1 VTWYAVV
8 AGTNYWN
15 TNAQLAGCETD
26 VDTNVALHRKL
37 GAQVAVLKGAEASK
51 AAILST
57 FVGALA
63 EAGPDDGVELDWSG
77 HGTNARDRDGDETD
91 RLDEAICP
99 DDFSR
104 SGVIIDD
111 QLYELAAPAFA
122 RGVRVVF
129 KLDSCY
135 SGKFHRLVF
144 NVDDQGVMVATRF
157 LPPAWLPPEIR
168 PDPAAPRAPRAK
180 ARPGA
185 LAFSACQENQLAQEY
200 PVGGK
205 VQGAMTYWSTVALL
219 GDADQEIQGLLEQGG
234 PVNYRDWLR
243 ETVARVNDPDQV
255 PVLDGTAA
263 QRRWL
268 VGQERGRR

>member
-1 VTWYAVV
+1 VTWFAVV
-8 AGTNYWN
+8 AGTNYFG

-26 VDTNVALHRKL
+26 VDTNGALHREL
-37 GAQVAVLKGAEASK
+37 GAQVVSLKGGQATR

-57 FVGALA
+57 LTDALA
-63 EAGPDDGVELDWSG
+63 DAGPDDGVEFDWSG

-99 DDFSR
+99 DDFR
-104 SGVIIDD
+104 SAGVVIDD

-122 RGVRVVF
+122 RGVRVVL

-135 SGKFHRLVF
+135 SGKFHRATF

-157 LPPAWLPPEIR
+157 LPPGWLPPEIR
-168 PDPAAPRAPRAK
+168 PDPDAPRAPRVK

-185 LAFSACQENQLAQEY
+185 LAFSACRENQLAQEY
-200 PVGGK
+200 PVDGK
-205 VQGAMTYWSTVALL
+205 IQGAMTCWSTKALL
-219 GDADQEIQGLLEQGG
+219 GDADRKIKGLLEQGG
-234 PVNYRDWLR
+234 PVNYRDWMR
-243 ETVARVNDPDQV
+243 ATVALVNDPDQV

-263 QRRWL
+263 QKRWL
-268 VGQERGRR
+268 VGRERGRR